1 MKKLVSER
9 KIKHWQ
15 GYGTVDAKVLKK
27 DKNTLVIRVSG
38 SHEYG
43 LDCDK
48 YDTYRVY
55 NWLVKRFCPDK
66 TEMDIKSVDIDDRYE
81 RVGNLDVEVCDYTI
95 HFKGDRMWQES
106 ADSETIKD
114 IERTYGKKTAMALSK
129 YCEIKDITPTEVVSD
144 LSEDRNG
151 MTAWDKFDVWAKRT
165 MKVDVMGNFDDTYDW
180 TGAAAE
186 RKREKEF
193 SKLERKERAKAHSK
207 ARNALKRRNRA
218 DHALK
223 VVDMSGLDKFQEGSG
238 SNPYDEWFISEWIA
252 NELNDC
258 EWAKDVHFRNGDGEL
273 PWFDFFTVDGN
284 RFKVTV
290 EHM

>member
-1 MKKLVSER
+1 MKKIVSER

-55 NWLVKRFCPDK
+55 DWLVKRFCPDK

-81 RVGNLDVEVCDYTI
+81 RGVGNLDVEVCDYTI
-95 HFKGDRMWQES
+95 HFKEDRMWQES
-106 ADSETIKD
+106 TDSETIKD

-180 TGAAAE
+180 TGAADE

-193 SKLERKERAKAHSK
+193 SKLERKERAKARSK
-207 ARNALKRRNRA
+207 ARNALKKRNRA

-223 VVDMSGLDKFQEGSG
+223 MVDMSGLDKFQEGSG
-238 SNPYDEWFISEWIA
+238 SNPIDEYFIQDWIA
-252 NELNDC
+252 NELNEC
-258 EWAKDVHFRNGDGEL
+258 EWVGKVINGADFVLVKTQDGE
-273 PWFDFFTVDGN
+273 
-284 RFKVTV
+284 RFCVTV